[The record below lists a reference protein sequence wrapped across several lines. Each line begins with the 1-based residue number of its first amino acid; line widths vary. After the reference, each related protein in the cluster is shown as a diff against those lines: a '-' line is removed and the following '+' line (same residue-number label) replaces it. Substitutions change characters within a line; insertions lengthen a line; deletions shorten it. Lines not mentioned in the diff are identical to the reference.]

1 MAAAI
6 TSIGNGSG
14 FIYVTKNDG
23 TTILANI
30 ENNKTGAGA
39 AFALGQSEF
48 LVTGASSLDFKRFF
62 LNTSGSE
69 GSVSGADE
77 ITEHLRRDDENIRA
91 NATIASG
98 TANYL
103 RTGPLMSINVTEQGG
118 ADDTLENIVPKDN
131 AGASGDQNNYY
142 DGDIVIIRKAAASNN
157 LTIADTGNIKLDNNA
172 DFVMSNQ
179 YTDSIVLQYSSG
191 NDKWNEIS
199 RQPNAGYSI
208 TKLRAAGVPLEIA
221 GVEKITYTGSQ
232 TGLSSITSG
241 TDENVIV
248 VTSSG
253 TKAAAA
259 NFTIP
264 VPSGSPI
271 TGERFICFFNAQV
284 TKGSHTFTIFGQALT
299 EEELASGSVYVETVY
314 DGSSFNAVKSSSVTG
329 SNSVVTTMIKDANIT
344 TAKVADKAITADKL
358 ANGLLTDYLLDYNTA
373 SSSTTTT
380 GSYTTIGTV
389 EVAANTLGSGNAKK
403 LHVCAFGQIGS
414 GSGTNTVRLKY
425 GGTVI
430 STLALSSAATRS
442 GSFKIEAEIVRVAS
456 SSQKVISLFHTAD
469 EAISDIEYT
478 TTSISETAS
487 QDIIVE
493 VNQADASQITLE
505 AFYVSTTS

>member
-14 FIYVTKNDG
+14 FIYVTKADG

-30 ENNKTGAGA
+30 ENNKVGA
-39 AFALGQSEF
+39 ASAFAMGQAEF
-48 LVTGASSLDFKRFF
+48 KVTGASSLDFKRFF

-91 NATIASG
+91 NSTISSG

-103 RTGPLMSINVTEQGG
+103 RQGPLMGLNITEEGA

-131 AGASGDQNNYY
+131 AGGSGDENNYY

-157 LTIADTGNIKLDNNA
+157 LTIADTGNIKLDNDA

-179 YTDSIVLQYSSG
+179 HTDSIVLQYSTG
-191 NDKWNEIS
+191 NLKWNEIS

-208 TKLRAAGVPLEIA
+208 TKLRAADVPLDIA

-232 TGLSSITSG
+232 TGLASITSG

-253 TKAAAA
+253 TKTAAAD
-259 NFTIP
+259 FTIP
-264 VPSGSPI
+264 APSGSPI
-271 TGERFICFFNAQV
+271 TGERFVCYFNAQV
-284 TKGSHTFTIFGQALT
+284 TKGSFTFTIFGETLT
-299 EEELASGSVYVETVY
+299 AEELASGSVYIETVY
-314 DGSSFNAVKSSSVTG
+314 DGAAWQAVKASSVTG
-329 SNSVVTTMIKDANIT
+329 SDSVVTTMIKDANIT
-344 TAKVADKAITADKL
+344 TAKVADKAITAEKL
-358 ANGLLTDYLLDYNTA
+358 ADGILGDYLLDYNT
-373 SSSTTTT
+373 SSNSTSTT
-380 GSYTTIGTV
+380 GSYTTIATI
-389 EVAANTLGSGNAKK
+389 EVPANTLGAGNVQK

-414 GSGTNTVRLKY
+414 GTGTNTVRLKY

-430 STLALSSAATRS
+430 STLALSSAASRS
-442 GSFKIEAEIVRVAS
+442 GAFKIEADIVRVSS

-478 TTSISETAS
+478 ATSISETAA
-487 QDIIVE
+487 QDILVE
-493 VNQADASQITLE
+493 VNQADASHVTVQ